1 MNLLEARGIGGRFFG
16 VSTIMAFFVLVRS
29 YRSILSLFFLS
40 AYALL
45 LLHDFIPHSH
55 HSHKQVVQVTGE
67 DHHHHGDHH
76 HSHDHSEEKDEDQN
90 TPGASDNS
98 SVLVSLIQTH
108 SHSGFDGHQH
118 NLVYRATAKDN
129 ALSKVEVDICHS
141 ASQWRLPDRL
151 FNRPVKH
158 QASYWLLSSQFQTS
172 SHGLR
177 APPALG

>member
-1 MNLLEARGIGGRFFG
+1 MEVRGIGGFFG
-16 VSTIMAFFVLVRS
+16 TTTILAFFVLVKS
-29 YRSILSLFFLS
+29 YRSILSLFLLC

-55 HSHKQVVQVTGE
+55 NSHEQVLQVTGE
-67 DHHHHGDHH
+67 GHHHHEDPH
-76 HSHDHSEEKDEDQN
+76 HSHDHSGEKNKDQN

-98 SVLVSLIQTH
+98 SVLDSLIQAH

-118 NLVYRATAKDN
+118 NLVYRASAKD
-129 ALSKVEVDICHS
+129 KVLPKVDVDICYS
-141 ASQWRLPDRL
+141 ANQWRLPDRL
-151 FNRPVKH
+151 FNRPVKY
-158 QASYWLLSSQFQTS
+158 QAPYWLLSRQFQIS